1 MKASA
6 MMIDQREPKWV
17 QELNFGGLPV
27 AVTLL
32 EYGDIWIA
40 TDDGCLLLI
49 ERKTPND
56 FLNSLKD
63 GRLLEQLEP
72 LANKRYDE
80 QLRGGPVKT
89 YPYLLITGAL
99 GVDQNGM
106 VVTDRVTGWSYA
118 SVAGTLLSI
127 QEAGIYV
134 VFCAGDND
142 LEAAILRL
150 IAHQRG
156 KELQILP
163 ARPVQV
169 LGPKEALLACLP
181 QIGIERSQEIL
192 KWAGWNLAHA
202 LIGLTDPGI
211 DAPVGRKV
219 RANIRK
225 FLGLNDTQSIEL
237 LTNDSNQEILIIHER
252 N

>member
-1 MKASA
+1 MTAL
-6 MMIDQREPKWV
+6 MIDQREPKWV
-17 QELNFGGLPV
+17 QDLKFGDLPV

-32 EYGDIWIA
+32 EHGDIWAA
-40 TDDGCLLLI
+40 TDDGCLLMI

-56 FLNSLKD
+56 FLNSLKE
-63 GRLLEQLEP
+63 GRLLAQLEP

-89 YPYLLITGAL
+89 YPYLLITGIF
-99 GVDQNGM
+99 GMDSNGM
-106 VVTDRVTGWSYA
+106 ATTDRVTGWSFA

-127 QEAGIYV
+127 QEMGVYV
-134 VFCAGDND
+134 VFCAGDSD

-150 IAHQRG
+150 VKHPRG
-156 KELQILP
+156 GELQLLP
-163 ARPVQV
+163 SRPVQM
-169 LGPKEALLACLP
+169 LGPKEALLTCLP
-181 QIGIERSQEIL
+181 NIGIERSQEIMR
-192 KWAGWNLAHA
+192 WAGWNLAHA
-202 LIGLTDPGI
+202 IIGLTDPDI
-211 DAPVGRKV
+211 DAPVGKKV

-237 LTNDSNQEILIIHER
+237 LVNENNCETLTIYER